1 MTSINYTISVKSK
14 RKIYGIIGATITLM
28 VPFFLMFFNHD
39 NHLETDQSLCPL
51 KMLSGFPC
59 PGCGITKSLVY
70 IYDGDVLK
78 SITFHLFGPLVMV
91 LSIYFL
97 IKLSLELYY
106 KKLFFV
112 NTFNKKKWTYV
123 FVALLIV
130 YHLIRIVFFIKNNS
144 WDAILKESI
153 WR

>member
-1 MTSINYTISVKSK
+1 ML
-14 RKIYGIIGATITLM
+14 II
-28 VPFFLMFFNHD
+28 PFFILITN
-39 NHLETDQSLCPL
+39 NGSLESEQSFCPF
-51 KMLSGFPC
+51 KMLTGFPC

-70 IYDGDVLK
+70 LYEGELLK
-78 SITFHLFGPLVMV
+78 SIAFHLFGPVVLV

-106 KKLFFV
+106 KKPFFA
-112 NTFNKKKWTYV
+112 NIFNKKKWTYT

-130 YHLIRIVFFIKNNS
+130 YHLVRIVLFIKDNS
-144 WDAILKESI
+144 WDSILKESI

>member
-1 MTSINYTISVKSK
+1 MLLVL
-14 RKIYGIIGATITLM
+14 II
-28 VPFFLMFFNHD
+28 PFFI
-39 NHLETDQSLCPL
+39 HLTHNGSIESEQSFCPF
-51 KMLSGFPC
+51 KMLTGFPC

-70 IYDGDVLK
+70 IYEGDLLK
-78 SITFHLFGPLVMV
+78 SITFHLFGPVVLV
-91 LSIYFL
+91 LSLYFL

-106 KKLFFV
+106 KKLFFA

-130 YHLIRIVFFIKNNS
+130 YHLIRIVLFIINNS
-144 WDAILKESI
+144 WDSILKESI

>member
-1 MTSINYTISVKSK
+1 MILVL
-14 RKIYGIIGATITLM
+14 II
-28 VPFFLMFFNHD
+28 PFFILITN
-39 NHLETDQSLCPL
+39 NGSLESEQSFCPF
-51 KMLSGFPC
+51 KMLTGFPC
-59 PGCGITKSLVY
+59 PGCGITKSMVY
-70 IYDGDVLK
+70 LYEGDLLK
-78 SITFHLFGPLVMV
+78 SITFHLFGPVVLV
-91 LSIYFL
+91 LSVYFL

-106 KKLFFV
+106 KKPFFA

-130 YHLIRIVFFIKNNS
+130 YHTTRIIFFIKDNS

>member
-1 MTSINYTISVKSK
+1 MLLVL
-14 RKIYGIIGATITLM
+14 II
-28 VPFFLMFFNHD
+28 PFFIHITN
-39 NHLETDQSLCPL
+39 NGNLEKEQSLCPS
-51 KMLSGFPC
+51 KMLTGFPC

-70 IYDGDVLK
+70 LYEGDLLK
-78 SITFHLFGPLVMV
+78 SIAFHLFGPVVLV
-91 LSIYFL
+91 LSVYFL

-106 KKLFFV
+106 KKPFFV

-130 YHLIRIVFFIKNNS
+130 YHLIRIALFIKNNS
-144 WDAILKESI
+144 WDSILKESI

>member
-1 MTSINYTISVKSK
+1 MLLVL
-14 RKIYGIIGATITLM
+14 II
-28 VPFFLMFFNHD
+28 PFFILLTN
-39 NHLETDQSLCPL
+39 NGSLESEQSFCPF
-51 KMLSGFPC
+51 KMLTGFPC

-70 IYDGDVLK
+70 IYEGDLLK
-78 SITFHLFGPLVMV
+78 SITFHLFGPVVLV

-106 KKLFFV
+106 KKPFFE

-130 YHLIRIVFFIKNNS
+130 YHLIRIVLFIINNS

>member
-1 MTSINYTISVKSK
+1 MLLVL
-14 RKIYGIIGATITLM
+14 II
-28 VPFFLMFFNHD
+28 PFFILLTN
-39 NHLETDQSLCPL
+39 NGSLESEQSFCPF
-51 KMLSGFPC
+51 KMLTGFPC

-70 IYDGDVLK
+70 IYEGDLLK
-78 SITFHLFGPLVMV
+78 SITFHLFGPVVLV
-91 LSIYFL
+91 LSLYFL

-106 KKLFFV
+106 KKLFFA

-130 YHLIRIVFFIKNNS
+130 YHLIRIVLFIINNS
-144 WDAILKESI
+144 WDSILKESI

>member
-1 MTSINYTISVKSK
+1 VLLVL
-14 RKIYGIIGATITLM
+14 II
-28 VPFFLMFFNHD
+28 PFFI
-39 NHLETDQSLCPL
+39 HLTHNGSIESEQSLCPF
-51 KMLSGFPC
+51 KMLTGFPC

-70 IYDGDVLK
+70 MYDGDLLR
-78 SITFHLFGPLVMV
+78 SITFHLFGPIVMV

-106 KKLFFV
+106 KKPFFE

>member
-1 MTSINYTISVKSK
+1 ML
-14 RKIYGIIGATITLM
+14 II
-28 VPFFLMFFNHD
+28 PFFILLTN
-39 NHLETDQSLCPL
+39 NGSLESEQSFCPF
-51 KMLSGFPC
+51 KMLTGFPC

-70 IYDGDVLK
+70 IYEGDLLK
-78 SITFHLFGPLVMV
+78 SITFHLFGPVVLV
-91 LSIYFL
+91 LSLYFL

-106 KKLFFV
+106 KKLFFA

-130 YHLIRIVFFIKNNS
+130 YHLIRIVLFIINNS
-144 WDAILKESI
+144 WDSILKESI

>member
-1 MTSINYTISVKSK
+1 MLLVL
-14 RKIYGIIGATITLM
+14 II
-28 VPFFLMFFNHD
+28 PFFILLTN
-39 NHLETDQSLCPL
+39 NGSLESEQSFCPF
-51 KMLSGFPC
+51 KMLTGFPC

-70 IYDGDVLK
+70 IYEGDLLK
-78 SITFHLFGPLVMV
+78 SITFHLFGPVVLV

-106 KKLFFV
+106 KKPFFE

>member
-1 MTSINYTISVKSK
+1 MLLVL
-14 RKIYGIIGATITLM
+14 II
-28 VPFFLMFFNHD
+28 PFFILLTN
-39 NHLETDQSLCPL
+39 NGSLESEQSFCPF
-51 KMLSGFPC
+51 KMLTGFPC

-70 IYDGDVLK
+70 LYEGDLLK
-78 SITFHLFGPLVMV
+78 SITFHLFGPVVMV
-91 LSIYFL
+91 LSVYFL
-97 IKLSLELYY
+97 IKFSLELYY
-106 KKLFFV
+106 KKPFFAT
-112 NTFNKKKWTYV
+112 TFNKKKWTYV